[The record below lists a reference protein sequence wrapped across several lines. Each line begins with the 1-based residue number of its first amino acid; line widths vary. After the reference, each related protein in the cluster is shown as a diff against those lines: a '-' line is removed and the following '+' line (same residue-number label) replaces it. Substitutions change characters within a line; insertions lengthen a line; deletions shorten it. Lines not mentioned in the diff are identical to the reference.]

1 MASFGDYNRVNT
13 NVTAMD
19 ARLSL
24 NKINKEL
31 GDSRLKLSTGFK
43 INNAEDDAAGFAIAT
58 KLKSRVAGL
67 EQGLQNVS
75 DAKSV
80 LDVAEGAYSTVVDNL
95 IEMKSL
101 ATQAANGTIAVGSD
115 EMKYI
120 ASQLEA
126 LAKDINDIAKST
138 TYNGIDLMDSAQS
151 LTFQVGEG
159 TGDTMAVDLKK
170 VNMASLFNTAGSDA
184 TLTASEVLGATSGG
198 GTSDDYT
205 YDGTAPTTGQTGEH
219 LFNAI
224 DADLSDSGAEVNYA
238 TGDDVLSDATLF
250 TSSDDV
256 VAGSSALTDG
266 DVDDAVA
273 GTTGVTGFQVEKVA
287 GAYTGSQTG
296 VDGSGSALADG
307 KKYVTVVDNS
317 GADVA
322 TFDPT
327 GIEVDTGAST
337 NKVTEVTTSQIKS
350 GGYID
355 VDGVNTG
362 FQVADSS
369 VTGGSGGNY
378 TVLDTSGNN
387 VTTNTTTKD
396 NTAQFDGS
404 GIQIIDASAAS
415 NTLKTVTSSDVK
427 TGEATL
433 TGGSGETILV
443 REDDTTANSSLLFID
458 EDKVNGADMRAF
470 IGHIDSAIGKMNEY
484 TNQIGIDQRS
494 LSNKEVNLSEAITSN
509 SAARSRIMD
518 TDFAKEQSNSIR
530 LQILQQTATAAL
542 SQANM
547 GPQAVLSF
555 LG

>member
-101 ATQAANGTIAVGSD
+101 ATQAANGTIAAGSD

-126 LAKDINDIAKST
+126 LAKDINDVAKST

-159 TGDTMAVDLKK
+159 TNDTMAVDLNK
-170 VNMASLFNTAGSDA
+170 VNMASLFQTAGTDA
-184 TLTASEVLGATSGG
+184 TLTSTEVLGATSGG
-198 GTSDDYT
+198 GSADDYT
-205 YDGTAPTTGQTGEH
+205 YDGSAPSSTDTGQH

-224 DADLSDSGAEVNYA
+224 DSDLADSGSAAVNYA
-238 TGDDVLSDATLF
+238 TSDDVLIDDLTALDLASGDTNITVDATGF
-250 TSSDDV
+250 TP
-256 VAGSSALTDG
+256 
-266 DVDDAVA
+266 
-273 GTTGVTGFQVEKVA
+273 A
-287 GAYTGSQTG
+287 GANP
-296 VDGSGSALADG
+296 A
-307 KKYVTVVDNS
+307 TVFTD
-317 GADVA
+317 
-322 TFDPT
+322 
-327 GIEVDTGAST
+327 
-337 NKVTEVTTSQIKS
+337 S
-350 GGYID
+350 GGTANALEANI
-355 VDGVNTG
+355 
-362 FQVADSS
+362 
-369 VTGGSGGNY
+369 
-378 TVLDTSGNN
+378 
-387 VTTNTTTKD
+387 TT
-396 NTAQFDGS
+396 AGS
-404 GIQIIDASAAS
+404 GIQVVSPSDNTKII
-415 NTLKTVTSSDVK
+415 TVTTSDVK
-427 TGEATL
+427 TASTLEANL
-433 TGGSGETILV
+433 TGGAGETILV
-443 REDDTTANSSLLFID
+443 REDDSTANSSLLFID
-458 EDKVNGADMRAF
+458 EDNVNSADMRAF
-470 IGHIDSAIGKMNEY
+470 IGHIDTAIGTMNENL
-484 TNQIGIDQRS
+484 NQIGIDQRS